1 MDGAGATP
9 RTLREL
15 NAQTVLA
22 ALVRQGRASSRA
34 ELARI
39 TGMAKPTVGHALE
52 TLLRAGLVHE
62 VSPPGQLHYGA
73 VYFGPSDGV
82 GHVLVVDIGMRY
94 LRAGL
99 ADLGGRMVAR
109 CDLPLPDTRPATVLE
124 RLSTARDQLTI
135 GVDLAACVVGV
146 PGVVEPDT
154 GVIRLAGPPD
164 LENFPIRDAVRQLVD
179 SPIQIENDVNLAAL
193 GEQWRGAGRG
203 VTDFAFLSIGSGV
216 GAGLVLNG
224 RLHRGFRGAAGEI
237 DVPGLGGTPAPRSA
251 AADAFASLTT
261 RRLGTPVEPAEVFA
275 RAGAGDVKA
284 TEVVDEE
291 ASRIAAAIAPI
302 AMVADVELVV
312 LGGGIGLNAVHLL
325 QPVRDA
331 LTASVP
337 FPPRIEIAQLGDAA
351 VLTGAVA
358 IGTSTARPLVIADRL
373 RAAS

>member
-124 RLSTARDQLTI
+124 RLSAARDQLTT
-135 GVDLAACVVGV
+135 GVDLAACVVGG
-146 PGVVEPDT
+146 PGVVDPDT

-193 GEQWRGAGRG
+193 GEQWRGAG
-203 VTDFAFLSIGSGV
+203 
-216 GAGLVLNG
+216 
-224 RLHRGFRGAAGEI
+224 
-237 DVPGLGGTPAPRSA
+237 
-251 AADAFASLTT
+251 
-261 RRLGTPVEPAEVFA
+261 
-275 RAGAGDVKA
+275 
-284 TEVVDEE
+284 
-291 ASRIAAAIAPI
+291 
-302 AMVADVELVV
+302 
-312 LGGGIGLNAVHLL
+312 
-325 QPVRDA
+325 
-331 LTASVP
+331 
-337 FPPRIEIAQLGDAA
+337 
-351 VLTGAVA
+351 
-358 IGTSTARPLVIADRL
+358 
-373 RAAS
+373 